1 MRVCNICGTTDDKV
15 PFYRHLNR
23 CRPCA
28 LEIISAYNKKRN
40 QDQSYK
46 KARRVR
52 WSQWRSRNNVERKTK
67 PKSAE
72 KRFVAELVSSTKR
85 VSMKKDA
92 EFDVSSEFFNQL
104 LNAQNGL
111 CALSGVRLEK
121 DHSLLGV
128 RIDKI
133 DNTKDFT
140 KDNTRL
146 ICEGIKRLK
155 KDMSDDEVKIFI
167 GELKQV
173 IMINLR

>member
-1 MRVCNICGTTDDKV
+1 
-15 PFYRHLNR
+15 
-23 CRPCA
+23 
-28 LEIISAYNKKRN
+28 
-40 QDQSYK
+40 
-46 KARRVR
+46 
-52 WSQWRSRNNVERKTK
+52 
-67 PKSAE
+67 
-72 KRFVAELVSSTKR
+72 
-85 VSMKKDA
+85 MKKDA